1 MRHSGSIYGF
11 EGVDE
16 GLSTLPSAAGRA
28 LELAGQELSI
38 EGWRSL
44 SQVDRMAL
52 VAAGAIECIDPDLV
66 RSIVARALPSSTATT
81 PRSDPDPA
89 KPPTELVRALGDSRS
104 ISDAKWASLRSLDR
118 YALSNAAKS
127 STDRLEEAY
136 REIVQPLS
144 HVGPAGDMR
153 MVGVA
158 AKACTARRAVAGAR
172 LRMKR
177 ETLTR
182 LVSGNTPKGDVFAA
196 ARLAGIQASKRTSD
210 LIPLCH
216 PLAITGT
223 QIELAIE
230 EPPGDDAASIAV
242 RATVE
247 AFDRTGVEMEALV
260 AASVAA
266 LTIYDMLKAIDRWM
280 TITDVGLLEKS
291 GGRSGALRRGES

>member
-1 MRHSGSIYGF
+1 MRPSGSIYGF

-16 GLSTLPSAAGRA
+16 ALSMLPSAARRA
-28 LELAGQELSI
+28 LAIAGEELSL

-52 VAAGAIECIDPDLV
+52 VAAGAIDSIDPDLV
-66 RSIVARALPSSTATT
+66 RSIVERARPSPTSIV
-81 PRSDPDPA
+81 PEHDPDPE
-89 KPPTELVRALGDSRS
+89 KPPAELLHALGDSKTLS
-104 ISDAKWASLRSLDR
+104 EAKWASLRSLDR

-127 STDRLEEAY
+127 ATGRLDDAY

-144 HVGPAGDMR
+144 HVGPSGEMR

-158 AKACTARRAVAGAR
+158 AKAPTARRAVAGAR
-172 LRMKR
+172 VRMKK
-177 ETLTR
+177 ETMAR
-182 LVSGNTPKGDVFAA
+182 LASGSAAKGDVFAA
-196 ARLAGIQASKRTSD
+196 ARVAGIQASKRASD

-216 PLAITGT
+216 PLALTGT
-223 QIELAIE
+223 QIDLTIE
-230 EPPGDDAASIAV
+230 EPAGEDGASVAV

-247 AFDRTGVEMEALV
+247 AYDRTGVEMEALV

-280 TITDVGLLEKS
+280 TITDIGLLEKS
-291 GGRSGALRRGES
+291 GGRSGSLRRGDP